1 MSSKGLLQSQSSSL
15 AGLGQGM
22 RVTGTPVPVLTPGV
36 QSLGTPTVLLLHM
49 RVPRLLG
56 SCQQLDQQD
65 GESGEP
71 EDMEPPGQRA
81 RDRARESPRPLP
93 AQRTRIL
100 STLTSHTAPG
110 PTTSLSP
117 PNRTLEVW
125 YLQDVC
131 PWPGTC
137 RPPQWVLYQWFC
149 PGPRRKARPGRW
161 QGLGV
166 D

>member
-15 AGLGQGM
+15 AGLGRGM
-22 RVTGTPVPVLTPGV
+22 RVTGTPVPVLAPGV
-36 QSLGTPTVLLLHM
+36 QNLGTPTVLLLHM

-56 SCQQLDQQD
+56 SCQQLDHQD

-71 EDMEPPGQRA
+71 EDMEPQGQRA
-81 RDRARESPRPLP
+81 RDRARERPLPLP

-100 STLTSHTAPG
+100 STLSSHTAPG
-110 PTTSLSP
+110 PMTSLSP
-117 PNRTLEVW
+117 PNRTLDVW

-131 PWPGTC
+131 SWTGTC
-137 RPPQWVLYQWFC
+137 RPPWWVLYQWFC
-149 PGPRRKARPGRW
+149 PGPRWKARPGWW